1 MVFQRTLLE
10 RGRRRCDRFF
20 CRHQQFPICLEWS
33 FFPVDDRRGAKACH
47 VAFTPQSSGG
57 GDWLALIWFYRSWYL
72 AVLTPGLSAQLVAA
86 VGGLPASGLMYC
98 RNLSS

>member
-20 CRHQQFPICLEWS
+20 WRHQQFPICLEWS

-47 VAFTPQSSGG
+47 VAFTPQSSGSATG
-57 GDWLALIWFYRSWYL
+57 SLLFGSTGHGTWLS
-72 AVLTPGLSAQLVAA
+72 
-86 VGGLPASGLMYC
+86 
-98 RNLSS
+98 